1 MTTNN
6 TAVQVK
12 KVSKATQAWSIF
24 RAVNNDATVPAE
36 LKRKTALARFKEEA
50 GITDKAAQTYYRIC
64 TDRAAGVDPHAGRK
78 LANKARSVLLKGQ
91 PVDST
96 PEVVAEVEEVIEQPA
111 VDLSNRWLVGTDRN
125 NLTGSFKSRAEAQ
138 QFAKDN
144 SIKWFDATK

>member
-1 MTTNN
+1 MNTTN

-12 KVSKATQAWSIF
+12 KVSKTTQAWSIF

-36 LKRKTALARFKEEA
+36 LKRKTALDRFKSEA

-64 TDRAAGVDPHAGRK
+64 TDRAAGSDPHAGRK

-91 PVDST
+91 PVDQVE
-96 PEVVAEVEEVIEQPA
+96 EVVAEVVEQPT
-111 VDLSNRWLVGTDRN
+111 VDLSNRWLVGSDRN